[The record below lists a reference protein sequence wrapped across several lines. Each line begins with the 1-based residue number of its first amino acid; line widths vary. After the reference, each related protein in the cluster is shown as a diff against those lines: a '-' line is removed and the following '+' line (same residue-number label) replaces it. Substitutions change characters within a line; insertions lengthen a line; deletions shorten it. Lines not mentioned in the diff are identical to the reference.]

1 MAVYTVSLNLFEN
14 LQSADLSYLACILFC
29 FTNEENPAKLAV
41 DNKHIILSRYKDFS
55 RHGDIIRTWIDML
68 SNLPSSIE
76 KIDVDLEGLA
86 DLEQMCLALC
96 SRTNGSKQMIVYSM
110 ASLKTDI
117 DDDNCVNY
125 NGHRIKIL
133 DRDEAKRALNEHI
146 VYNISNSQVAG
157 GDIKKSTNTNGNGK

>member
-1 MAVYTVSLNLFEN
+1 MAIYTVSLNLFEN

-29 FTNEENPAKLAV
+29 FTNEENSAKLAV
-41 DNKHIILSRYKDFS
+41 DKKHIILSRYKNFS

-76 KIDVDLEGLA
+76 LINVDLEGIA
-86 DLEQMCLALC
+86 DSEQICLALC
-96 SRTNGSKQMIVYSM
+96 SHTNGSKQMIVYSM

-117 DDDNCVNY
+117 DDDNCVSY
-125 NGHRIKIL
+125 NGHRVKIL
-133 DRDEAKRALNEHI
+133 DRNEAKRVLNEHI

-157 GDIKKSTNTNGNGK
+157 RDIKKSSNTNGNG